1 MLRNKEGKSKK
12 DLRAAEGNCTRGCL
26 SWGKCVEI
34 FQWHPRSSFW
44 TLGCAL
50 SLQDLLNTN
59 KLIYW
64 WCRGFPINV
73 YWTVYHIYQN
83 DIQIPSKFVVISIH
97 KMPRKC
103 WRCLRETHWTM
114 VRFSSLFYR
123 KQLCLH
129 WCNLYQILNIYIKYI
144 YCESVPS
151 NKTHAQLFLAKQPH
165 IRPGTVKMSHLRSHL
180 NHRRKTEVQTHP
192 PLPSSPQS
200 SGWSS
205 RTILRDT
212 YTFCILQKP
221 LVGFFFPKILQEL
234 LSVSQ
239 DRVHVCP
246 VLHCKVQGSGTKQEW
261 LGQAGEMLWHN
272 HSHQGFAGTLRVST
286 ETPNPSSSTL
296 GSGG

>member
-1 MLRNKEGKSKK
+1 MFPDPSAAVDKRISHKGKVSFDNFPLRMLRNKEGKSRK

-64 WCRGFPINV
+64 WGRGFPINV

-97 KMPRKC
+97 KMPQKC

-129 WCNLYQILNIYIKYI
+129 RCNLYQILNIYIKYI
-144 YCESVPS
+144 YIVNLCLQIKHMPS
-151 NKTHAQLFLAKQPH
+151 Y
-165 IRPGTVKMSHLRSHL
+165 SW
-180 NHRRKTEVQTHP
+180 
-192 PLPSSPQS
+192 PSSPT
-200 SGWSS
+200 SGQQ
-205 RTILRDT
+205 L
-212 YTFCILQKP
+212 
-221 LVGFFFPKILQEL
+221 
-234 LSVSQ
+234 
-239 DRVHVCP
+239 
-246 VLHCKVQGSGTKQEW
+246 
-261 LGQAGEMLWHN
+261 
-272 HSHQGFAGTLRVST
+272 
-286 ETPNPSSSTL
+286 
-296 GSGG
+296 